1 MTKIQKVLTIYT
13 ISEEMNIRPRNETPV
28 LYNGT
33 YGEDFIG

>member
-13 ISEEMNIRPRNETPV
+13 ISEEMNIRPRNEKLV

-33 YGEDFIG
+33 CGEDFIG